1 MTTILV
7 VDDDPLIRLTV
18 TGILEDDGY
27 SVIDAGD
34 GLEALEVLATLDGVR
49 PAAILLDITMPR
61 MDGYTF
67 VEELGRRGLRDAM
80 PVIVLTAD
88 GRAPEKAARVG
99 ADGYLTKPFTLP
111 TLLAE
116 VARVTNSPR

>member
-18 TGILEDDGY
+18 TGILEDEGY
-27 SVIDAGD
+27 TVVDAGD
-34 GLEALEVLATLDGVR
+34 GLEALAVLATLDGVR

-61 MDGYTF
+61 MDGYAF
-67 VEELGRRGLRDAM
+67 AEELGRRGLRDAL

-88 GRAPEKAARVG
+88 GRAAEKAARVG

-116 VARVTNSPR
+116 VARVVRR

>member
-1 MTTILV
+1 MTTTILV

-18 TGILEDDGY
+18 SGILEDEGY
-27 SVIDAGD
+27 TVVSAGD
-34 GLEALEVLATLDGVR
+34 GLDALAKLAELQ

-61 MDGYTF
+61 MDGYAF
-67 VEELGRRGLRDAM
+67 AAELVRRGLRQAV

-88 GRAPEKAARVG
+88 GRAPEKAAQVG
-99 ADGYLTKPFTLP
+99 AEGYLTKPFTLP

-116 VARVTNSPR
+116 VARVAGAGR

>member
-1 MTTILV
+1 MTATILV

-34 GLEALEVLATLDGVR
+34 GLEALEVLATLDGMQ

-61 MDGYTF
+61 MDGYAF
-67 VEELGRRGLRDAM
+67 AEELARRGLRDAL

-99 ADGYLTKPFTLP
+99 AEGFLTKPFTLP

-116 VARVTNSPR
+116 VARVVRR

>member
-1 MTTILV
+1 VNQTILV
-7 VDDDPLIRLTV
+7 VDDDPLIQLTV
-18 TGILEDDGY
+18 RGILEDEGY
-27 SVIDAGD
+27 TVVSAGD
-34 GLEALEVLATLDGVR
+34 GLEALARLADVH

-67 VEELGRRGLRDAM
+67 AAELERRGLRDGT
-80 PVIVLTAD
+80 PIIVLTAD

-99 ADGYLTKPFTLP
+99 ADGYLTKPFMLP

-116 VARVTNSPR
+116 LDRVTGR

>member
-1 MTTILV
+1 MTATILV

-18 TGILEDDGY
+18 TGILEDEGY
-27 SVIDAGD
+27 TVIDAGD
-34 GLEALEVLATLDGVR
+34 GLEALEALTKLDGVQ

-61 MDGYTF
+61 MDGYAF
-67 VEELGRRGLRDAM
+67 AEELARRGLRDAL

-99 ADGYLTKPFTLP
+99 AEGFLTKPFTLP

-116 VARVTNSPR
+116 VARVVRR